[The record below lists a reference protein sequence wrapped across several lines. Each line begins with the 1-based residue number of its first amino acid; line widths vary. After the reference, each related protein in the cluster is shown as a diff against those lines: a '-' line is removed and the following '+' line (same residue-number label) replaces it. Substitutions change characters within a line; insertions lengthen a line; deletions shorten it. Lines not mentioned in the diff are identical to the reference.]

1 MQRKFDK
8 FYKVSVLILLLII
21 ICLLCRLGGASSG
34 TSSDTSSSTIVYV
47 PMYAP
52 LSDPKSLP
60 FNQVLPCTPAE
71 IQRFKQQ
78 GMVDRLPCNGA
89 PGTPAPDS
97 EPTPD
102 PGPVWTIPNQRLTPN
117 NNTEVVKVST
127 PPVLA
132 LFAVA
137 LLGIF
142 IARKRK
148 K

>member
-21 ICLLCRLGGASSG
+21 ICLLCRLGGASSS
-34 TSSDTSSSTIVYV
+34 TSSDASSSTIVYV
-47 PMYAP
+47 PMYTP
-52 LSDPKSLP
+52 FSDPKALP
-60 FNQVLPCTPAE
+60 FDQVLPCTPAE

-89 PGTPAPDS
+89 PGTPAPDA
-97 EPTPD
+97 D
-102 PGPVWTIPNQRLTPN
+102 PVPVPKTVWTIPNYRLTPN
-117 NNTEVVKVST
+117 DNTEVVKVST

-142 IARKRK
+142 ITRKRK